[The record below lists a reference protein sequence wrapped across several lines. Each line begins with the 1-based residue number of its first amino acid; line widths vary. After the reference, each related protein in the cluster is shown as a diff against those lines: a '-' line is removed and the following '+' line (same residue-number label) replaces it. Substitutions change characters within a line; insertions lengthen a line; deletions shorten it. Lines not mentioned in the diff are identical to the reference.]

1 MGIKNIGFL
10 VCCFTPGLRKKI
22 QPDHTYQMSGN
33 QIGVHSLDLNK
44 PFDDIVVHLNAIYD
58 AHFS

>member
-1 MGIKNIGFL
+1 ML
-10 VCCFTPGLRKKI
+10 LYAQAEEEI

-33 QIGVHSLDLNK
+33 HIGVHSLDLNK
-44 PFDDIVVHLNAIYD
+44 PFDDIAVQLNAIYD